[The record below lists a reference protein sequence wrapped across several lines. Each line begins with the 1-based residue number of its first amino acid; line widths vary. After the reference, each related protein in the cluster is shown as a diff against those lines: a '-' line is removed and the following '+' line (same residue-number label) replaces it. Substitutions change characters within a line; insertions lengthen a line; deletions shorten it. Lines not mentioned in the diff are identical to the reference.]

1 MAGELCFNVCQLE
14 NRFEENLTTN
24 RFISRLHFNKLKI
37 MQTCYKRRAKTAGR
51 RRARRDKEAEP
62 APFSSV
68 PSSHSHAE
76 QSSSV
81 VDAVDPVDPVD
92 AVDPV
97 DPVDPV
103 VGVVGVVAGVVGV
116 VGVVPGVVGVVGVV
130 AGVVGVVGVVA
141 GVVGVVE

>member
-1 MAGELCFNVCQLE
+1 MAGELCFKVWQFE
-14 NRFEENLTTN
+14 NRFQENATTN
-24 RFISRLHFNKLKI
+24 RFISCLHFNKLKI
-37 MQTCYKRRAKTAGR
+37 METCYKRRAKTAGR

-62 APFSSV
+62 APLSSV

-81 VDAVDPVDPVD
+81 VDPVGPVDPVDPVDTVDPVDPVD

-103 VGVVGVVAGVVGV
+103 VGVVGVVVGV
-116 VGVVPGVVGVVGVV
+116 
-130 AGVVGVVGVVA
+130 
-141 GVVGVVE
+141 